1 MKAFVAV
8 IYIIDFILI
17 IISIINIIRAN
28 KHLNTRNQDLKELI
42 KAKEI
47 NQKLSFDVLVYE
59 NIFNAIC
66 EIVFGKSKESAED
79 KITKIKEVIQST
91 KQNNF

>member
-1 MKAFVAV
+1 MKALIAI
-8 IYIIDFILI
+8 IYVSDFILI
-17 IISIINIIRAN
+17 IISIINIIKVN
-28 KHLNTRNQDLKELI
+28 KHLNIRNQDLKELI
-42 KAKEI
+42 KVKEI
-47 NQKLSFDVLVYE
+47 NQKLSFDILEHE